1 MRIAIIGAGI
11 AGVCTAFELAADG
24 HQITVFDRC
33 GSVAAEGSFA
43 NAGIVAPALRLPWG
57 APAWPSLSAGRGIS
71 WQLKRRRA
79 AKSKD
84 IGATQERLFKL
95 AQFSLERLQSLRRA
109 LQLDY
114 ERAQGQLVLLR
125 TAREL
130 KQIQPGLDLLEQF
143 GARPQ
148 LLDAQ
153 QCLSLEPGLNPEQAL
168 HGGVHLPQAE
178 VGNCRQFAHLLRLES
193 QRLGVQ
199 FRFHTT
205 VRSITPG
212 KQADL
217 VHEYTPP
224 AEQPGPAS
232 RSGEGMDKREAGDTR
247 PAPQG
252 PQQESFDAIVV
263 CAGTGA
269 AELLAPLG
277 LKLATTRLHACSITA
292 PLRQLEAHPH
302 LGPQAALLDQQTGI
316 SISRLGQR
324 VRIALSGKFSGE
336 IEDSAH
342 QIKPATTALLHQVLN
357 DWFPGSMQS
366 GQVLQWTGSQAHL
379 PDELPLLG
387 DSGRTGIWLNL
398 AQESSALSGWTL
410 ACGAAA
416 VLRSQIGGQQAGQDV
431 PDISGLEISRLA

>member
-11 AGVCTAFELAADG
+11 AGVCTAYELAADG
-24 HQITVFDRC
+24 HQVTVFDRC

-43 NAGIVAPALRLPWG
+43 NAGIIAPALRLPWVAAG
-57 APAWPSLSAGRGIS
+57 WPSLSAGRGIG

-79 AKSKD
+79 AKDKD
-84 IGATQERLFKL
+84 ASATQQRLFKL
-95 AQFSLERLQSLRRA
+95 AQFSLERLQALRRT

-114 ERAQGQLVLLR
+114 ERSQGQLVLLR

-130 KQIQPGLDLLEQF
+130 KQVQPGLDLLEQF

-148 LLDAQ
+148 LLDSA
-153 QCLSLEPGLNPEQAL
+153 QCLALEPGLNPEQAL
-168 HGGVHLPQAE
+168 QAGVHLPQAE
-178 VGNCRQFAHLLRLES
+178 VGNCRQFAHLLRLEA
-193 QRLGVQ
+193 QRLGTQ

-212 KQADL
+212 KQASL

-224 AEQPGPAS
+224 IEQAGPAS
-232 RSGEGMDKREAGDTR
+232 RPGESMDKREAGDTR
-247 PAPQG
+247 PATPG
-252 PQQESFDAIVV
+252 PQQDSFDAIVV

-269 AELLAPLG
+269 SELLASLG

-302 LGPQAALLDQQTGI
+302 LGPQAALLDQQSGV

-324 VRIALSGKFSGE
+324 VRLSLSGKFSGE
-336 IEDSAH
+336 IEDGQG
-342 QIKPATTALLHQVLN
+342 QIKAPTTALLHKVLN

-366 GQVLQWTGSQAHL
+366 GQVLQWTGSQVHL
-379 PDELPLLG
+379 ADELPVLG

-398 AQESSALSGWTL
+398 AQESSALAGWTL

-416 VLRSQIGGQQAGQDV
+416 VLRSQIGGQQAGSDI
-431 PDISGLEISRLA
+431 PDISGLEISRLG

>member
-11 AGVCTAFELAADG
+11 AGVTTAFELAADG
-24 HQITVFDRC
+24 HQVTVFDRC

-43 NAGIVAPALRLPWG
+43 NTGIVAPALRLPWV
-57 APAWPSLSAGRGIS
+57 APGWPSLSAGRGIG

-79 AKSKD
+79 AKDKD
-84 IGATQERLFKL
+84 ASATQERLLKL
-95 AQFSLERLQSLRRA
+95 AQFSLDRLQALRRT

-114 ERAQGQLVLLR
+114 ERSQGQLVLLR

-153 QCLSLEPGLNPEQAL
+153 QCAALEPGLNLEQTL
-168 HGGVHLPQAE
+168 HAGIHLPQAE
-178 VGNCRQFAHLLRLES
+178 VGNCRQFAHLLRLEA
-193 QRLGVQ
+193 QRLGTQ

-212 KQADL
+212 QQASL

-224 AEQPGPAS
+224 AEQAGPAS
-232 RSGEGMDKREAGDTR
+232 RSGDNMDRREAGDTR
-247 PAPQG
+247 PARPG
-252 PQQESFDAIVV
+252 PQQDNFDAIVV

-292 PLRQLEAHPH
+292 ALRQLEAHPH
-302 LGPQAALLDQQTGI
+302 LGPQAALLDQQSGV

-324 VRIALSGKFSGE
+324 VRLSISGKFSGE
-336 IEDSAH
+336 IEDGRG
-342 QIKPATTALLHQVLN
+342 QLKPATTALLHKVLN
-357 DWFPGSMQS
+357 DWFPGAMQS
-366 GQVLQWTGSQAHL
+366 GQVLQWSGSQAHL
-379 PDELPLLG
+379 ADGLPVLG
-387 DSGRTGIWLNL
+387 NSGRSGIWLNL
-398 AQESSALSGWTL
+398 AQESAALAGWTL

-416 VLRSQIGGQQAGQDV
+416 VLRSQIGGQQAGSDI
-431 PDISGLEISRLA
+431 PDISGLEISRLG